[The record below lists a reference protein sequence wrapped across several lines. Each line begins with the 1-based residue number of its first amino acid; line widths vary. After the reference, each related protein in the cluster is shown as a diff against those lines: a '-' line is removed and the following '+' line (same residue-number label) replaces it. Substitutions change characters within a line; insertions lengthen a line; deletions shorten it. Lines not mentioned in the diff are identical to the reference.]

1 MKKLVSAF
9 LALIMCLSLAAC
21 GGPDKQPAVD
31 AYNQVSETYNE
42 FVDIA
47 NASIEELTDE
57 EIEFFNGCADVLN
70 EYADTLEKRNDFTQ
84 EEIDEMIEMFNEF
97 NDVIQEYLDSL

>member
-47 NASIEELTDE
+47 NESIEELTDE

-70 EYADTLEKRNDFTQ
+70 EYADALEKRNDFTQ
-84 EEIDEMIEMFNEF
+84 EEIDNL
-97 NDVIQEYLDSL
+97 IQVLREQILPRVR